1 MAIIIN
7 KQKEGI
13 EIDLDK
19 FRNREQQERYNVD
32 RPYVY
37 KDSVW
42 RSSKETRANDPKL
55 EERLRTCYDYIA
67 MLDEQQKIDRDRIT
81 MLDEQQKID
90 RDRITALEAQSA
102 SSTEISQTWLDE
114 LLKQNEISRKELRF
128 VFDIDPNDKIDTS
141 ELDGMLK
148 DCTDEKENSMELVR
162 SARGG

>member
-7 KQKEGI
+7 KQKESI

-55 EERLRTCYDYIA
+55 EELLRTCYDYIA
-67 MLDEQQKIDRDRIT
+67 

-114 LLKQNEISRKELRF
+114 LLKQNEISRKELRS